1 MSETQSKETKTIQL
15 LQSALDGSLD
25 YRGYRAEMAVQAE
38 RGETSGGVQSEA
50 LVGYTFLNH
59 RRMRRWEKT
68 YRLPKAVADRLQQT
82 RAKHT
87 WLVLTESWCGDAAPI
102 LPVLNAFAEA
112 SAGLDLRIA
121 DRDRNQELMERYPTD
136 GALAIPKLLVLD
148 REATRVLGHWGPRP
162 SEPMEMVRAYKK
174 THGRLSAEFRESL
187 QRWYNQDKG
196 RAITA
201 ELLELL
207 ALE

>member
-1 MSETQSKETKTIQL
+1 MSETHSRETKTIQL

-38 RGETSGGVQSEA
+38 RGKTSGPEQSQA

-59 RRMRRWEKT
+59 QRMRRWEKT
-68 YRLPKAVADRLQQT
+68 YRLPEAVVDRLQQT

-112 SAGLDLRIA
+112 SADLDLRIA
-121 DRDRNQELMERYPTD
+121 DRDRNPELMERYPTD

-148 REATRVLGHWGPRP
+148 GAATRVLGHWGPRP
-162 SEPMEMVRAYKK
+162 SEPMEMVRAFKK
-174 THGRLSAEFRESL
+174 AHGRLSAEFRESL
-187 QRWYNQDKG
+187 QRWYNRDKG
-196 RAITA
+196 RAITE
-201 ELLELL
+201 ELLGLL